1 MSISTNLSVDF
12 NLTICDNTKP
22 YCNNMEA
29 KKNCWSNHANYL
41 LTVIHI
47 ADALRENILAYYMGY
62 EFTRVCDIYKRTDG
76 EYFLH

>member
-1 MSISTNLSVDF
+1 MQQYGS
-12 NLTICDNTKP
+12 K
-22 YCNNMEA
+22 